1 MQKIVTRA
9 IVHGVYIITTRTKE
23 RINGMTAAWVSQV
36 SLNPVMLMVAIGPG
50 RFTHGLIKES
60 GYFAVNTLS
69 KDQIEIAKLF
79 GFKSGRKHD
88 KFQNIEY
95 FNAPN
100 GSPVLKDAIAYFECK
115 LIDDFKAGDHSIF
128 TGTVT
133 DAKIIKENADP
144 LIFKWEDYF

>member
-1 MQKIVTRA
+1 MQDIVSKA

-23 RINGMTAAWVSQV
+23 KINGMTAAWVSQV
-36 SLNPVMLMVAIGPG
+36 SLKPTMLMVAIAPA

-69 KDQIEIAKLF
+69 KNQIEIAKLF

-88 KFQNIEY
+88 KFQNIPY
-95 FNAPN
+95 FDASN
-100 GSPVLKDAIAYFECK
+100 GSPVLMDAVAYFECK

-133 DAKIIKENADP
+133 DAKILKKDAEP
-144 LIFKWEDYF
+144 LIFKWDDYF